1 MIVTFKN
8 LLEEKRNQVQGNK
21 YKYENGHQKIIST
34 EATVGDMQEN
44 LIQLQP
50 KLKIAAEE
58 TAKKVE
64 EVAVEKEAA
73 DKLKEEIS
81 KEEAIVQ
88 VAVDEVFIIHLFII
102 KFIYF
107 IYFIYFKIYL
117 FLLFILKFI

>member
-88 VAVDEVFIIHLFII
+88 VAVDEVSHYS
-102 KFIYF
+102 FIY
-107 IYFIYFKIYL
+107 Y
-117 FLLFILKFI
+117 